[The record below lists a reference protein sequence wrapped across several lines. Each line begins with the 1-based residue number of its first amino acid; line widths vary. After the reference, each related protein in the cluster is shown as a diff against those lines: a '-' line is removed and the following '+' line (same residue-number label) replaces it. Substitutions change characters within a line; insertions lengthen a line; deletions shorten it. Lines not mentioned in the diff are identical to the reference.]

1 MGMIHTIVASRGRV
15 FVGTYFSTFSG
26 YINRMRGYH
35 GMTMK
40 KSYYGTKDR
49 KTAVHT
55 WGTIP
60 GGVFA
65 KEWPTGWIGIDGDA
79 LVSQEKF

>member
-1 MGMIHTIVASRGRV
+1 
-15 FVGTYFSTFSG
+15 
-26 YINRMRGYH
+26 MRGYH